1 MATDPFR
8 GGLFEADF
16 EVAVR
21 LPRGDDEDVV
31 FRDDPAEDSRA
42 VPVERP
48 AEPLTVRVAALAF
61 VPLLALLLAVLLDV
75 LLELLLELLLD
86 VLFGSASRA
95 SPPVVERAA
104 VRAAVRMATSPA
116 TPAREPLDVLAVA
129 VRPSPLGVLD
139 PFRRLEVFAFE
150 VRVLVF
156 FFATEISSILQG
168 PRNGRVGRVS
178 PSPRNPRP

>member
-21 LPRGDDEDVV
+21 LPRGDDEDVA
-31 FRDDPAEDSRA
+31 FRDDLAEDSRA

-61 VPLLALLLAVLLDV
+61 VPLLALLLA
-75 LLELLLELLLD
+75 LLLD

-116 TPAREPLDVLAVA
+116 TPAREPLDVLGVA

>member
-8 GGLFEADF
+8 GGLFEVDF

-61 VPLLALLLAVLLDV
+61 VPLLALLLALLLDV
-75 LLELLLELLLD
+75 LLELLLD

>member
-1 MATDPFR
+1 M
-8 GGLFEADF
+8 DF

-61 VPLLALLLAVLLDV
+61 VPLLALLLALLLDV
-75 LLELLLELLLD
+75 LLELLLD

-168 PRNGRVGRVS
+168 PRNGRVGSVS

>member
-1 MATDPFR
+1 M
-8 GGLFEADF
+8 DF

-61 VPLLALLLAVLLDV
+61 VPLLALLLALLLDV
-75 LLELLLELLLD
+75 LLD